1 MVAESDNDELQPPPP
16 PPPPPQHL
24 EKLCECYTD
33 KLNAWTFI
41 TELGKDRQAIAGA
54 LFFPENGD
62 SQIWDK
68 VFSQINIDDSKKEDS
83 TKTLIRFM
91 DVAFEKDELT

>member
-1 MVAESDNDELQPPPP
+1 MVAGSDNDELQS

-68 VFSQINIDDSKKEDS
+68 VFSQINIGDSKKEDR
-83 TKTLIRFM
+83 TKTLTRFM
-91 DVAFEKDELT
+91 NVAFEKDELT